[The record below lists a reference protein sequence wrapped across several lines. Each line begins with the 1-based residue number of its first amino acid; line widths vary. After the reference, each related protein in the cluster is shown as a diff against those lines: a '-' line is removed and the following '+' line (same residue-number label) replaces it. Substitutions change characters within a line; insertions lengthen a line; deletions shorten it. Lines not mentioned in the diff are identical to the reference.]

1 MYAFLDYRTC
11 DAMTADPVTVGPETS
26 LAEAEAVFEEHQF
39 NALPVVDAEHQLLGV
54 FTKLD
59 LLKAFRHRDDRLFP
73 PYDEIMR
80 QPVAS
85 FMTFERDLATATPRM
100 PLTRVLEKMVEGR
113 SKSLPVVDAGV
124 LVGVV
129 AREDVMKALR
139 RAVAG
144 EVPTDPI

>member
-11 DAMTADPVTVGPETS
+11 DTMTADPVTVGPETS

-39 NALPVVDAEHQLLGV
+39 NALPVVDAERQLLGV

-59 LLKAFRHRDDRLFP
+59 LLKAFRHRDDRMFP

-80 QPVAS
+80 QPVSS

-100 PLTRVLEKMVEGR
+100 PLTRVLEKMVVGR